1 MAARF
6 EPHEDATMLVTA
18 VSEAVERYNPANEA
32 AVLLETA
39 SGFQVLILRPW
50 GWDYVGALDFK

>member
-18 VSEAVERYNPANEA
+18 VSEAVKRYDPSTEA
-32 AVLLETA
+32 
-39 SGFQVLILRPW
+39 
-50 GWDYVGALDFK
+50 